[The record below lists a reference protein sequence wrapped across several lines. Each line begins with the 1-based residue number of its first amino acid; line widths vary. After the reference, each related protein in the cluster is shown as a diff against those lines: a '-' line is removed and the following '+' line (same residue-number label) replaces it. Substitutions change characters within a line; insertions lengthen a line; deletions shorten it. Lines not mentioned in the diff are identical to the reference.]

1 MIIGEIMD
9 RRLND
14 ATLKKADKWPNVAH
28 RSFICY
34 TKTTK
39 QCHYAHIRTNI
50 NEKRWKKLLII
61 V

>member
-1 MIIGEIMD
+1 MRKIMIIGGIMD

-14 ATLKKADKWPNVAH
+14 APQKKADKWPNVAH

-39 QCHYAHIRTNI
+39 
-50 NEKRWKKLLII
+50 
-61 V
+61 